1 MRKPS
6 ACALA
11 SVALRDGVRC
21 VVGARRLPSSCAPD
35 VPIAAPLGR
44 CRALVRAAKPHAP
57 RCVGTRA
64 KRYNPDLGAPSP
76 RPGSQEEDEENL
88 REFVR
93 EARDA
98 PPADSPRQAAMS
110 VPVCGVT
117 MTADKHASVTDVA
130 QVSARPRPRAV
141 QTEGRCTRL
150 AIGACGTPAA
160 SVRLRQRCCG
170 ARVLAHCD
178 ARGDGADNH

>member
-98 PPADSPRQAAMS
+98 PHADSPRQAVMS

-130 QVSARPRPRAV
+130 QVSVRPRRARSS
-141 QTEGRCTRL
+141 QRGRCTML
-150 AIGACGTPAA
+150 AIGARGAPAA
-160 SVRLRQRCCG
+160 SVRLRQRCRG
-170 ARVLAHCD
+170 ARVFALCD
-178 ARGDGADNH
+178 AGGDGADNN